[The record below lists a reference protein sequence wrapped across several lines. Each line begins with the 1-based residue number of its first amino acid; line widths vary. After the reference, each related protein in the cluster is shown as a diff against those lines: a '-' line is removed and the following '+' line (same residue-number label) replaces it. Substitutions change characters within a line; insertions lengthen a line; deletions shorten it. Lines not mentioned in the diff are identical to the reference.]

1 MPVPFSRL
9 EFAVQQIVQETPIVD
24 MHTHLYPPAFG
35 GLLLWGIDELLTYHY
50 LIAEVLR
57 VAAVTPDDFW
67 KMEKTQQADLIWDEL
82 FIKRAPISEACR
94 GVVTVMRNLGFDPS
108 ERNLQEVRDYFREAD
123 VNEYI
128 ELVFTKANV
137 MSAVMT
143 NDPFDKTEA
152 PFWDTIGNNHPRLHA
167 ALRIDPLLISWDQA
181 ADTLREQGYEVDST
195 LNDKTYSSVRKF
207 LEVWAKK
214 MKPRYLAV
222 SLGPD
227 FAYPDDSI
235 TTKIIDNCILPFT
248 RDAGIPF
255 ALMIGVKRA
264 VNPKLKLAGDGV
276 GRTDLACLEN
286 ILQKNPENKFL
297 VTLLS
302 RENQHELCVLAR
314 KFPNL
319 MPFGC
324 WWFMNNPSIID
335 EITRERLELLGWS
348 MVPQHSDARVLDQ
361 LLYKWPHSRNIIAQ
375 VLIEK
380 YQDVVDAGW
389 KVFESEIHR
398 DVSRLFAQN
407 FEDFAPPFG
416 G

>member
-9 EFAVQQIVQETPIVD
+9 EFAVQRIVQETPIID
-24 MHTHLYPPAFG
+24 MHTHLYPPSFG

-50 LIAEVLR
+50 LIAEVMR
-57 VAAVTPDDFW
+57 VADVNYDDFW
-67 KMEKTQQADLIWDEL
+67 KMNKTQKADLIWDEL

-94 GVVTVMRNLGFDPS
+94 GVVTVMRNLGLDPS
-108 ERNLQEVRDYFREAD
+108 ARDLTAAREYFKQAD

-152 PFWDTIGNNHPRLHA
+152 PFWGAIGNNHPRLQA
-167 ALRIDPLLISWDQA
+167 ALRIDPLLVAWNQA
-181 ADTLREQGYEVDST
+181 ADTLREQGYEVDSN
-195 LNDKTYSSVRKF
+195 LNDKTYASVRKF
-207 LEVWAKK
+207 LEDWSNK

-222 SLGPD
+222 SLGPA
-227 FAYPDDSI
+227 FVYPDDSV
-235 TTKIIDNCILPFT
+235 TTKIIDNCILPFA
-248 RDAGIPF
+248 REAGIPF

-264 VNPKLKLAGDGV
+264 VNPQLKLAGDGV

-286 ILQKNPENKFL
+286 LLERNPDNKFFS
-297 VTLLS
+297 TLLS
-302 RENQHELCVLAR
+302 RENQHEFCILAR

-324 WWFMNNPSIID
+324 WWFMNNPSIIE

-348 MVPQHSDARVLDQ
+348 MIPQHSDARVLDQ
-361 LLYKWPHSRNIIAQ
+361 LLYKWPHSRSIIAR
-375 VLIEK
+375 VLVDK
-380 YQDVVDAGW
+380 YQDIVDSGW
-389 KVFESEIHR
+389 KVFESEIQR

-407 FEDFAPPFG
+407 FEDFAPVMDG
-416 G
+416 